1 MAQTAA
7 SIPPSPAE
15 KLSLSAL
22 ERHLWGAADILR
34 GKIDSSDYKHYI
46 FGLLFY
52 KRICDVWEEEYEQ
65 RLAEYNDSE
74 LAADPDEHRF
84 HIPPGAFWSDTRK
97 VAVGIGD
104 ALNQAFHAIEDA
116 NPRLL
121 GVFQDV
127 DFNNKERFP
136 DETLELLLQHFEKY
150 RLRNV
155 DVSADVLGDA
165 YQYLIKQFADDAGK
179 KGGEFYTPEQV
190 VRLIIEC
197 LQPAENMSVYD
208 PACGSGGFLLQA
220 VGHLKRAGKNWKSLS
235 LYGQEMNLSTW
246 AVCKMNLFLHNVEDA
261 QVLRGDTLRNPRHLV
276 AEGAKTLRQF
286 DRVFANPP
294 FSLKSWGHDL
304 WSKGDPFGRD
314 VYGCPPKSYGDLAFV
329 QHMIASLKPE
339 GMLGVVLPHGILFR
353 GGAEGKI
360 RQKLLEQDLI
370 EAVIGLAPNLFYG
383 TGIPACVLLIH
394 KNKPEQRRKK
404 VLMVNGSDECI
415 EGKNQNSLSDK
426 NVERMAGAFLKF
438 ADEERFARVVGRE
451 EIEANDWN
459 LNIARYV
466 QTAEA
471 EGEIDVA
478 AEVKKL
484 KELQKERNQVEARM
498 MMLVDELGYDRT

>member
-1 MAQTAA
+1 MAQTT
-7 SIPPSPAE
+7 PPLSPQPAE
-15 KLSLSAL
+15 KISLSAL

-34 GKIDSSDYKHYI
+34 GKIDASDYKHYI

-65 RLAEYNDSE
+65 RLAEYKDSE

-84 HIPPGAFWSDTRK
+84 HIPPGAFWNDTRK

-104 ALNQAFHAIEDA
+104 ALNQAFHKIEDA

-208 PACGSGGFLLQA
+208 PACGSGGFLLQT

-246 AVCKMNLFLHNVEDA
+246 AVCKMNLFLHNVEDSL
-261 QVLRGDTLRNPRHLV
+261 VLRGDTLRILEAHQNDGAGLEEVARQIDHLYV
-276 AEGAKTLRQF
+276 ADATAPPGWTRKAQLRKELRQQV
-286 DRVFANPP
+286 RRIVHP
-294 FSLKSWGHDL
+294 
-304 WSKGDPFGRD
+304 
-314 VYGCPPKSYGDLAFV
+314 
-329 QHMIASLKPE
+329 
-339 GMLGVVLPHGILFR
+339 
-353 GGAEGKI
+353 
-360 RQKLLEQDLI
+360 LEL
-370 EAVIGLAPNLFYG
+370 ENWKE
-383 TGIPACVLLIH
+383 IPAEVDAYAGKH
-394 KNKPEQRRKK
+394 YVK
-404 VLMVNGSDECI
+404 V
-415 EGKNQNSLSDK
+415 
-426 NVERMAGAFLKF
+426 
-438 ADEERFARVVGRE
+438 
-451 EIEANDWN
+451 
-459 LNIARYV
+459 
-466 QTAEA
+466 
-471 EGEIDVA
+471 
-478 AEVKKL
+478 
-484 KELQKERNQVEARM
+484 
-498 MMLVDELGYDRT
+498 